1 MIKNLTLILILIQ
14 SSFLFSQSIPT
25 VSSGKCQVIFSR
37 AKILGPYQTFTYFDG
52 EKAIGQYLGQ
62 AYTIYECD
70 PGKHVF
76 WAKYAN
82 TSFIEADL
90 MAGKRYV
97 IDVIPKMGGVVRL
110 KPVDKNKYKMKQM
123 KKMMTKYMPEVFD
136 ITKLEELQEDM
147 SDAIDRNM
155 KKYEK
160 MKKKGKKI
168 LQLKPD
174 MWVKKR
180 DLINKKR

>member
-1 MIKNLTLILILIQ
+1 
-14 SSFLFSQSIPT
+14 
-25 VSSGKCQVIFSR
+25 VSSGKSQVIFSR
-37 AKILGPYQTFTYFDG
+37 AKILGPYQLFTYFDG
-52 EKAIGQYLGQ
+52 EKVIGQYTGQ
-62 AYTIYECD
+62 EYTIYECA
-70 PGKHVF
+70 PGKHIF

-123 KKMMTKYMPEVFD
+123 KKMITKYNPQVFD

>member
-1 MIKNLTLILILIQ
+1 MIKNLTLILILLQ
-14 SSFLFSQSIPT
+14 SSFLFSQNIPT

-37 AKILGPYQTFTYFDG
+37 ANIAGPYALFAYFDG
-52 EKAIGQYLGQ
+52 EKAIGLYRGQ
-62 AYTIYECD
+62 SYMIYECD

-76 WAKYAN
+76 WAKN
-82 TSFIEADL
+82 TNVSFIEADL

-97 IDVIPKMGGVVRL
+97 IDVIPKMAGVVKL
-110 KPVDKNKYKMKQM
+110 IPVDKNKHKM
-123 KKMMTKYMPEVFD
+123 KKMKKLITKYMPEVYD
-136 ITKLEELQEDM
+136 ITLLDELQEDM

-155 KKYEK
+155 KKYDK
-160 MKKKGKKI
+160 MKKNGKKI